1 MSEGQHGAGKGD
13 TYRKVNLEEYGR
25 NYDAI
30 FRKKKKK
37 KKRNCP
43 SHTARSGEN
52 CPSGKDRLKRG
63 KT

>member
-13 TYRKVNLEEYGR
+13 TYRRVSLEEYGR

-30 FRKKKKK
+30 FGKKKK

-43 SHTARSGEN
+43 SQTARSSEN
-52 CPSGKDRLKRG
+52 CPSEKDRLKRG
-63 KT
+63 KP